1 MPTGLAVMEAVAD
14 LREQGIRYRGLCTEC
29 LHAPECTFPRD
40 PSRPI
45 RFCDE
50 FEERPSARA
59 QQAARVVTSRA
70 SSDDEPELKG
80 LCRHCAI
87 RITCTFPKPEGGI
100 WHCDEL
106 V

>member
-14 LREQGIRYRGLCTEC
+14 LREQGIRYRGLCTLC
-29 LHAPECTFPRD
+29 INAPTCTFPRD

-45 RFCDE
+45 RSCEE
-50 FEERPSARA
+50 FEEHPSPRA
-59 QQAARVVTSRA
+59 PQAAGEISFSA
-70 SSDDEPELKG
+70 SSADEPELKG

-87 RITCTFPKPEGGI
+87 RLTCTFPKPEGGI